1 MQPLF
6 FYLLKLSATLAI
18 LWLFYYTVLRRLTFY
33 SWNRWYLLGYSLLSF
48 FIPLVDI
55 GSLIKNSSEA
65 HQPVYFA
72 YIPALGNYSLPVAPT
87 VAPSAGIDRWAI
99 AGLVLAAGILFL
111 LIRTGIRWLSLV
123 KIRERARLVGDNE
136 VRIYAVDGNITPFS
150 FGNAIYINPRL
161 HSEKEWEEIILH
173 EYVHIRQRH
182 TIDILVA
189 EAICILNWYNPFAWA
204 LRHSIRQNLEFIA
217 DQQVLDNGVDKK
229 EYQYHLLKVV
239 GQAQYRLA
247 NNFNFS
253 SLKKRI
259 IMMNKIRSAR
269 LHLLRFLFL
278 LPLLTVVLLAFR
290 SRYPDLLHSNN
301 GPIFVNAVGIAIAHP
316 DKTPLAGVTVRDAQS
331 GLHTVTDAKGYYK
344 LNIPVTADSIHVY
357 LEYSKDGYEQIHN
370 EHFIPKIKET
380 IGVIDIAPLTTLAP
394 HKEEFFMAFP
404 PMHKLPAYPGYSDAK
419 AQLESILTAN
429 LRFKNLKSVEAAH
442 PEISMF
448 YLTEDHQRR
457 LVIHT
462 DGTVERFGYPGTPA
476 LAEMD
481 KKYGDLPFFGPE
493 GANSNTGYLARWA
506 AISAQVEK
514 EFHPTGGNPR
524 AIIFPGDSRVL
535 AVDANGKARIFDM
548 DNTVDPK
555 ERPAFE
561 QLYGKLPACVPVNGT
576 VPTVPAHAIYQTQ
589 KPTVSGAD
597 TIPGKNQQRSA
608 QILLHSTNPNTDP
621 DKALWI
627 VNGVQ
632 KEHWSR
638 DSIKPGDIA
647 SVDVLDSAKA
657 VILFGDKGRFGVI
670 SVLTKDGAVKNKIQP
685 VTILPYAP
693 NPAPVYVVDGVR
705 LPDSL
710 KNPLGLLNPQDIS
723 SISVLKNEAAGAIYG
738 PKASASGAIL
748 ITTKSSQKKP

>member
-18 LWLFYYTVLRRLTFY
+18 LWLFYYTVLRPLTFY

-48 FIPLVDI
+48 FIPLINI
-55 GSLIKNSSEA
+55 GSLMTSYDEA
-65 HQPVYFA
+65 HHPVYFA
-72 YIPALGNYSLPVAPT
+72 YIPALGNYSPAVVHPVAANP
-87 VAPSAGIDRWAI
+87 GFDRWTI
-99 AGLVLAAGILFL
+99 AAGVLAAGILFL
-111 LIRTGIRWLSLV
+111 LVRTGIRWFSLTRV
-123 KIRERARLVGDNE
+123 RKQARLVSDTE
-136 VRIYAVDGNITPFS
+136 IRIYEVDRNITPFS

-161 HSEKEWEEIILH
+161 HSEKEWEEIVLH

-217 DQQVLDNGVDKK
+217 DQQVLNNGVDKK

-278 LPLLTVVLLAFR
+278 LPLLSVVLLAFR

-301 GPIFVNAVGIAIAHP
+301 GPIFVNAAGIVISLP
-316 DKTPLAGVTVRDAQS
+316 EKTPLAGVTVRDRNT
-331 GLHTVTDAKGYYK
+331 GLHTTTDDNGFFE
-344 LNIPVTADSIHVY
+344 LRIPVKADSIRVHF
-357 LEYSKDGYEQIHN
+357 EYTRQGFESSMSER
-370 EHFIPKIKET
+370 FWPSIKAT
-380 IGVIDIAPLTTLAP
+380 SGIIDVIAMPTTAPHTSSMFFIAPSFHSQPEKPNYADAVAELKRVLT
-394 HKEEFFMAFP
+394 ENE
-404 PMHKLPAYPGYSDAK
+404 
-419 AQLESILTAN
+419 QLKHQVEL
-429 LRFKNLKSVEAAH
+429 KNTH
-442 PEISMF
+442 PEIGLF

-481 KKYGDLPFFGPE
+481 KKYGVLPWFGPE
-493 GANSNTGYLARWA
+493 GANTNTGYLARWA
-506 AISAQVEK
+506 AISAQAEK
-514 EFHPTGGNPR
+514 EFHPTGGDPK
-524 AIIFPGDSRVL
+524 AVIFPGDSRVI
-535 AVDANGKARIFDM
+535 AVPATGKPQVYDM

-561 QLYGKLPACVPVNGT
+561 QLYGKLPACVPANGT
-576 VPTVPAHAIYQTQ
+576 VPAVPAHAVTLPQ
-589 KPTVSGAD
+589 KPTSATETTKPVAKGAD
-597 TIPGKNQQRSA
+597 TIPAR
-608 QILLHSTNPNTDP
+608 
-621 DKALWI
+621 ALWI
-627 VNGVQ
+627 VNGVR
-632 KEHWSR
+632 KEHWTK
-638 DSIKPGDIA
+638 DSIKSENIA
-647 SVDVLDSAKA
+647 SLDIIDSATA
-657 VILFGDKGRFGVI
+657 VRLLGDKGRLGVI
-670 SVLTKDGAVKNKIQP
+670 SVLTKDAAAKNKVQP

-693 NPAPVYVVDGVR
+693 NPAPIYVVDGVQ

-738 PKASASGAIL
+738 PKAAASGAIL